1 LAGAGGVAS
10 FCPQAV
16 STNTDNARTRIFGFM
31 LFKLHAK
38 KGGEIK
44 DHSAQTQ
51 AGDAFYPDFFINV

>member
-1 LAGAGGVAS
+1 
-10 FCPQAV
+10 
-16 STNTDNARTRIFGFM
+16 M